1 METLT
6 LTDQQGLRIDE
17 LPEDYRVIG
26 IDRSAPFVRKPTG
39 QDMRILQ
46 NGNLTAATTGAKD
59 RLAGKVADEARR
71 LAGKGADEARHPDGG
86 DDGVHASAPYTS
98 VVG

>member
-6 LTDQQGLRIDE
+6 LTDQQGLRIAE

-39 QDMRILQ
+39 QVMRIQ
-46 NGNLTAATTGAKD
+46 KNGNLTAATSGAKD
-59 RLAGKVADEARR
+59 RLAGE
-71 LAGKGADEARHPDGG
+71 GADQARQVAS
-86 DDGVHASAPYTS
+86 GVHASTPYTG